1 MQIFLRTPFNL
12 FLVNFFLFILHK
24 KRKKTRGFLT
34 FSVGIEMEHWP
45 EIGYIWE
52 YPTANPSHL
61 QFTFPEGSFI
71 SYVHKDVRKTNISDP
86 LIRTPTCAY
95 HAGRNVGFSGNFT
108 SVLNEWSVD
117 AYNIDGDGQS
127 MFLKELISV
136 FSCELVR
143 SWYLLVNVTNG
154 KTRTIREIFS
164 KLTIKTPEPTI
175 VNFQYTSFIVL
186 VFSLLTLNK
195 KNTGWEITDKKIK
208 ILLLS
213 IHKYFS
219 CWLNFKTIVT
229 STCFISPIKSN

>member
-1 MQIFLRTPFNL
+1 
-12 FLVNFFLFILHK
+12 
-24 KRKKTRGFLT
+24 
-34 FSVGIEMEHWP
+34 
-45 EIGYIWE
+45 
-52 YPTANPSHL
+52 
-61 QFTFPEGSFI
+61 
-71 SYVHKDVRKTNISDP
+71 
-86 LIRTPTCAY
+86 
-95 HAGRNVGFSGNFT
+95 
-108 SVLNEWSVD
+108 
-117 AYNIDGDGQS
+117 

-164 KLTIKTPEPTI
+164 KLAIKTPEPTI

-219 CWLNFKTIVT
+219 C
-229 STCFISPIKSN
+229 